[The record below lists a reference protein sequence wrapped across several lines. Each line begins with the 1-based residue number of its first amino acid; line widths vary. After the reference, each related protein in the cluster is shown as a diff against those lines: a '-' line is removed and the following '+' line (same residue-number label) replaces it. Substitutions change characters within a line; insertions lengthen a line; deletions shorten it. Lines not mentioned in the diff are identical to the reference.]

1 MMFVIPGIVLRIVAL
16 IVVSIASATDLKSHK
31 IPNKLTFP
39 AALVGIVLQGL
50 YFASWSRA
58 NDLPLSFAAG
68 AVNAIIGWF
77 TGVFIM
83 ALTKAFM
90 SKFGHGDTKLMGAI
104 GSIVGPGPVLM
115 VYFYYSLCF
124 GFFSLFKMILAL
136 PWKQLAMSFELK
148 QAGGDWQGVNMDSLN
163 AIRKEI
169 IPVAPF
175 IALGTLCTFLFE
187 KQTLLFFGFVDLE

>member
-1 MMFVIPGIVLRIVAL
+1 MFFVIPGIVLRLVAL
-16 IVVSIASATDLKSHK
+16 VVVSIASATDLKSHK
-31 IPNKLTFP
+31 IPNILTFP
-39 AALVGIVLQGL
+39 AALVGIVLQAL

-58 NDLPLSFAAG
+58 HDLGLSLAAG
-68 AVNAIIGWF
+68 ATNAIIGWF
-77 TGVFIM
+77 TGVFVM
-83 ALTKAFM
+83 AVTKAFM

-104 GSIVGPGPVLM
+104 GSIIGPGPVLM

-124 GFFSLFKMILAL
+124 GFYSLFRMVLAL
-136 PWKQLAMSFELK
+136 PWKQLAMSVELK
-148 QAGGDWQGVNMDSLN
+148 QAGGDWQGADMDKLN

-187 KQTLLFFGFVDLE
+187 KQTLLFFGFTE

>member
-1 MMFVIPGIVLRIVAL
+1 MFFVIPGIVLRIVAL
-16 IVVSIASATDLKSHK
+16 IVVSIASVTDLKSHK
-31 IPNKLTFP
+31 IPNVLTFP
-39 AALVGIVLQGL
+39 AALLGIALQSL

-58 NDLPLSFAAG
+58 HDIGLSLAAG
-68 AVNAIIGWF
+68 ATNAVIGWF

-90 SKFGHGDTKLMGAI
+90 SKFGHGDTKLMGAV
-104 GSIVGPGPVLM
+104 GSIIGPGPVLM

-124 GFFSLFKMILAL
+124 GFYSLVRMVLAL
-136 PWKQLAMSFELK
+136 PWKQLAMSIELK
-148 QAGGDWQGVNMDSLN
+148 QAGGDWQAADMDALN

-187 KQTLLFFGFVDLE
+187 KQTLLFFGFTE

>member
-1 MMFVIPGIVLRIVAL
+1 MFFVIPGIVLRIVAL

-31 IPNKLTFP
+31 IPNVLTFP
-39 AALVGIVLQGL
+39 AALLGIALQSL

-58 NDLPLSFAAG
+58 HDIGLSLAAG
-68 AVNAIIGWF
+68 ATNAVIGWF

-90 SKFGHGDTKLMGAI
+90 SKFGHGDTKLMGAV
-104 GSIVGPGPVLM
+104 GSIIGPGPVLM

-124 GFFSLFKMILAL
+124 GFYSLVRMVLAL
-136 PWKQLAMSFELK
+136 PWKQLAMSIELK
-148 QAGGDWQGVNMDSLN
+148 QAGGDWQAADMDALN

-187 KQTLLFFGFVDLE
+187 KQTLLFFGFTE

>member
-1 MMFVIPGIVLRIVAL
+1 MFVIPGIFLRIVAL
-16 IVVSIASATDLKSHK
+16 IVVSIASATDIKSHK

-39 AALVGIVLQGL
+39 AAFLGILLQGI
-50 YFASWSRA
+50 YFASWTRM
-58 NDLPLSFAAG
+58 NDMPLAFAAG
-68 AVNAIIGWF
+68 ATNAVIGWF

-83 ALTKAFM
+83 AVTKAFM

-104 GSIVGPGPVLM
+104 GSILGPGPVLM

-124 GFFSLFKMILAL
+124 GIFSLFRMAIAL
-136 PWKQLAMSFELK
+136 PWKQLAMSFELQK
-148 QAGGDWQGVNMDSLN
+148 AGGQWQGVNMDGLN

-187 KQTLLFFGFVDLE
+187 KQTLLFFGFVD